1 MSRHEAGEACRSQSV
16 RVSCSFCSHRNGWG
30 SCVLP
35 QRRHEVIL
43 PKIEQA
49 AAEEPRPPR
58 PGRTLLC
65 LGTCTCDFGTTAWSP
80 RRAHIWVTPFT
91 SCAAPSRVAFL
102 RGKPALGTCVWAPL
116 WLVRLRGCPPGPPLC
131 APGSLW
137 NTAHLPHVTPHARA
151 WHKSLHGPAGGDPEG
166 TLHWSVLSPVRGFG
180 SLHLTKES

>member
-35 QRRHEVIL
+35 QRRHEVIV

-80 RRAHIWVTPFT
+80 RCAHIWVTPFT

-116 WLVRLRGCPPGPPLC
+116 WLVRLRGCPPGHP
-131 APGSLW
+131 
-137 NTAHLPHVTPHARA
+137 
-151 WHKSLHGPAGGDPEG
+151 
-166 TLHWSVLSPVRGFG
+166 SVLQVRFG
-180 SLHLTKES
+180 TQLTCPTSHPMPGPGISRFTVQLGETPKAPFIGRS